1 MIRSNT
7 FGTDAKRQFQASW
20 LRRSPSIAWL
30 LVAIL
35 QFWCSSID
43 GTIAAEPS
51 ENLFSNRRQL
61 IESAIQTIPFQRM
74 PDGYS
79 TAVREVLENPSFI
92 RQSQCDSLQCD
103 PNLLNFLVRHPEVM
117 VNIWE
122 LIGITNISAER
133 TGANTFSADDGAG
146 TKCNCELIY
155 SENDLHIY
163 YGTGLYDGIL
173 VPRTIKGRVVCV
185 LRSNSRPNAQSHS
198 GHLIDGTMDV
208 FLRVDNLG
216 ADLLTRTL
224 GPMVG
229 KITDHNYQETSRFV
243 CQLSEVCAK
252 HPQAAQSI
260 AGQLN
265 VHHESVRNEFAAI
278 AAQISLQRRQRISA
292 QNRTD
297 TASPIAGSDSG
308 ATLRESLGSVQI
320 ATLPDVVPSANLVTA
335 SAAQASGKSTGSTA
349 ESSRN
354 VNSNATASDT
364 YSTTIRSGASQG
376 VTPKKAGLQLRR

>member
-1 MIRSNT
+1 
-7 FGTDAKRQFQASW
+7 
-20 LRRSPSIAWL
+20 
-30 LVAIL
+30 
-35 QFWCSSID
+35 
-43 GTIAAEPS
+43 
-51 ENLFSNRRQL
+51 
-61 IESAIQTIPFQRM
+61 M
-74 PDGYS
+74 PEAYS

-92 RQSQCDSLQCD
+92 RQSHCDSLQCD
-103 PNLLNFLVRHPEVM
+103 PDLLNFLVRHPEVM

-122 LIGITNISAER
+122 LIGITNISAQR
-133 TGANTFSADDGAG
+133 TGLNTFSADDGAG

-185 LRSNSRPNAQSHS
+185 LRSKARPHTQSHS

-252 HPQAAQSI
+252 YPQAAQSI

-265 VHHESVRNEFAAI
+265 VHQESVRNEFAAI
-278 AAQISLQRRQRISA
+278 AAQISLERRQRISA
-292 QNRTD
+292 DSRTD
-297 TASPIAGSDSG
+297 TATQTVSRDAEPN
-308 ATLRESLGSVQI
+308 LRESLGEVQI
-320 ATLPDVVPSANLVTA
+320 ATLPDVKPPTDLAKASVVQIEGQTA
-335 SAAQASGKSTGSTA
+335 I
-349 ESSRN
+349 
-354 VNSNATASDT
+354 NATHSNQGLASSPST
-364 YSTTIRSGASQG
+364 STTQPSGTRSR
-376 VTPKKAGLQLRR
+376 VTPAVSPQKASLQMRR

>member
-1 MIRSNT
+1 M
-7 FGTDAKRQFQASW
+7 
-20 LRRSPSIAWL
+20 

-35 QFWCSSID
+35 QSWCSTID
-43 GTIAAEPS
+43 SAAAAEPS

-74 PDGYS
+74 PDAYS

-92 RQSQCDSLQCD
+92 RQSHCDSLQCD

-133 TGANTFSADDGAG
+133 TGTNTFSADDGAG

-185 LRSNSRPNAQSHS
+185 LRSKSRPHGQSHS

-297 TASPIAGSDSG
+297 TASQIASSDSDPN
-308 ATLRESLGSVQI
+308 LRESLGSVQI

-335 SAAQASGKSTGSTA
+335 SAAQASGQSTGSRT
-349 ESSRN
+349 EYSRSGDN
-354 VNSNATASDT
+354 NAAASAT
-364 YSTTIRSGASQG
+364 HATTIHSGASQG